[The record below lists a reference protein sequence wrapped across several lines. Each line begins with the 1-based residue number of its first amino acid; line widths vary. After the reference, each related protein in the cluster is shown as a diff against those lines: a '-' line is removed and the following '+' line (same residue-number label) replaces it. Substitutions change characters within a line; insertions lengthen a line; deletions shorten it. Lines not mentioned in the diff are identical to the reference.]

1 MRQRKYYKFYIAY
14 VTRIH
19 RIINTTGKDI
29 NWYFTATTRCISF
42 MDFIRATQIMLFRFR
57 FLSQRPND
65 VNELARAISAV
76 FSEHL
81 YNISCKCATRIHT
94 RVLHSD
100 ILFYRIN
107 SDIART

>member
-14 VTRIH
+14 ITYIH
-19 RIINTTGKDI
+19 RIINMTGKDI

-65 VNELARAISAV
+65 VNELARAILQYSQSTCIISAASAQRYIQEY
-76 FSEHL
+76 FIQIYCS
-81 YNISCKCATRIHT
+81 
-94 RVLHSD
+94 
-100 ILFYRIN
+100 
-107 SDIART
+107 IAFH